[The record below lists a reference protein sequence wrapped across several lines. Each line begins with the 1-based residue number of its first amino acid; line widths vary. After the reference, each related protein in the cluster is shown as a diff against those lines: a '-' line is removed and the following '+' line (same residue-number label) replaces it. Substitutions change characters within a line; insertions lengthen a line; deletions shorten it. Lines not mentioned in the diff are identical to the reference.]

1 MLWKDPVVIH
11 IFFTFFRGYEG
22 NPLSPPEGEAAQGE
36 HPLDPLSFSPV
47 SKEIFS
53 STFYRIVSGCPTA
66 RTKASE
72 HFPMISTEPND
83 TGFIR

>member
-22 NPLSPPEGEAAQGE
+22 N
-36 HPLDPLSFSPV
+36 PLSFSPV